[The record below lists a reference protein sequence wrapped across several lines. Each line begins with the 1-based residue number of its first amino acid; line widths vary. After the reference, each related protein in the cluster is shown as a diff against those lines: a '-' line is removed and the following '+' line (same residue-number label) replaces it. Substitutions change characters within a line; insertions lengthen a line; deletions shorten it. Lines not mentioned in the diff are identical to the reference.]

1 MYSHRLISVAKY
13 IAASAVHF
21 VSDLCVMVLSLMSG
35 EGVDL
40 FVQYVPVI
48 GRALSSHNMN
58 QS

>member
-1 MYSHRLISVAKY
+1 MSVAKY

-21 VSDLCVMVLSLMSG
+21 VSGLCVIVLSLKSG

-40 FVQYVPVI
+40 FVQYGPVI

>member
-1 MYSHRLISVAKY
+1 MSVAKY

-21 VSDLCVMVLSLMSG
+21 VSGLCVMVLSLKSG

-40 FVQYVPVI
+40 FVQCGPVI